1 MSSTRRSWRWGDLA
15 CGWALVFAAAHFY
28 WAAGGG
34 LGLDMSAGLALSA
47 SRPLWFVLVGLVGV
61 GALLVFGAGVAFLLA
76 HSARRPRLLALLGW
90 AAGLILLLRGAGL
103 EVLMAIGVVH
113 AGEGISGGQITWTW
127 LVWNPWFMLG
137 GFCFTAATVQHGRR
151 TADTRQA

>member
-1 MSSTRRSWRWGDLA
+1 MFDARRRWCWGDLA

-28 WAAGGG
+28 WAVGGG
-34 LGLDMSAGLALSA
+34 VGLDVSAGMALSA
-47 SRPLWFVLVGLVGV
+47 SRPLWFVLVGLLGV

-76 HSARRPRLLALLGW
+76 RSARRPRLLALLGW
-90 AAGLILLLRGAGL
+90 TAGLILLLRGVGL

-127 LVWNPWFMLG
+127 LLWNPWFMLG
-137 GFCFTAATVQHGRR
+137 GLCFIAATAQRGRR
-151 TADTRQA
+151 TADTRRR